1 MLKPV
6 LVALVAVLALFLDL
20 STVSAEPVTVPS
32 GSGWK
37 QCPAKDRKLT
47 QPGCVHDGDTFW
59 FSGAKYR
66 LACINAVELSTANGP
81 KARDLLISYL
91 NRPGTTITDIRT
103 KDHYKRELAIV
114 SGFDKEM
121 IASGLAVD
129 PDYRDARTFCRKS
142 M

>member
-6 LVALVAVLALFLDL
+6 LVALVAVLTLFVNLTSL
-20 STVSAEPVTVPS
+20 YAEPVTVLS

-66 LACINAVELSTANGP
+66 LACINAVELSTTDGP

-129 PDYRDARTFCRKS
+129 PDYMDARTFCRNNR
-142 M
+142 